1 MLSLTRLGLSRSQA
15 LELLTHPAVSGA
27 QENDLL
33 DGIFDA
39 SDRPEGGDVIMWWN
53 NIEKDERCADV
64 AIVQLEEGRS
74 NSA

>member
-1 MLSLTRLGLSRSQA
+1 MLSLTQLGLSRSQA

-53 NIEKDERCADV
+53 NIEKDERCADI
-64 AIVQLEEGRS
+64 AIIQLEEGLL